1 MLFHMILYF
10 ECAINRKNVDNIVHC
25 YWCLK
30 NDVIAHVETQIKS
43 SESTCII
50 YDTLK
55 NLN

>member
-1 MLFHMILYF
+1 MILYF